1 MKNLFALIL
10 LLSLYGCGK
19 KSQVMS
25 AEFSSMDNCLS
36 AIQRNSDKE
45 LEIVTDKLGDIS
57 GFLKDTKLGFQ
68 CKTEV
73 TGTKGVVVNG
83 WYQTDE

>member
-1 MKNLFALIL
+1 MKKILWFCLMVGLF
-10 LLSLYGCGK
+10 GCSK
-19 KSQVMS
+19 NPQVMS
-25 AEFSSMDNCLS
+25 AEFTSMDNCLA
-36 AIQRNSDKE
+36 AIQRNSGRQLD
-45 LEIVTDKLGDIS
+45 IVTDKLGDIS

-68 CKTEV
+68 CKTEA

>member
-1 MKNLFALIL
+1 MFDGGFVWLQQ
-10 LLSLYGCGK
+10 

-25 AEFSSMDNCLS
+25 AEFTSMDNCLA
-36 AIQRNSDKE
+36 AIQRNSGRQ
-45 LEIVTDKLGDIS
+45 LNIVTDKLGDIS

-68 CKTEV
+68 CKTEA

>member
-1 MKNLFALIL
+1 MKKTTSLIL

-19 KSQVMS
+19 NSQVMS

-36 AIQRNSDKE
+36 AIQRNSGKE

-57 GFLKDTKLGFQ
+57 GFLKATKLGFQ
-68 CKTEV
+68 CKTEA

-83 WYQTDE
+83 WYQTEE

>member
-1 MKNLFALIL
+1 MKYLAGLIL
-10 LLSLYGCGK
+10 VLGLYGCGK
-19 KSQVMS
+19 NTQVMS

-36 AIQRNSDKE
+36 AIQRNSGKQLD
-45 LEIVTDKLGDIS
+45 IVTDKLGDIS

-68 CKTEV
+68 CKTEA